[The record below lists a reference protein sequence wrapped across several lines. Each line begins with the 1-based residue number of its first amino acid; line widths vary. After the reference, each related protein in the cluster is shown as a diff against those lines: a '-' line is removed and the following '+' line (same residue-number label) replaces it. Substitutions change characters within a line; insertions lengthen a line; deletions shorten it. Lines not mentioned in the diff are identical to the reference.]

1 MFDIYMIISFIIMAV
16 IFLRQISIF
25 KQPNKIN
32 YAPLILGLGA
42 IASVIHFIISNNPD
56 FILTLKGSFI
66 PMLIAL
72 MLYMIMNIMHQTQV
86 ADNERIRMEFTQSLI
101 EQIDKIQEYNEK
113 LEQRINAYAAQE
125 RELQEQFAKK
135 FSMSLENLQQ
145 LLQNQHE
152 FKIQFG
158 EMAHWHKE
166 LTELFVNFTEFK
178 LPELDSMVH
187 NHINTLRISEEE
199 HYNRLIKVFDEVL
212 GDKERIQKE
221 LLKIENELKAI
232 EGISDTISH
241 TIVQK
246 VLKDVSKISA
256 SFESELVGLQRLGEM
271 LRTTLAEEE
280 NTIENMK
287 KQSMNIVSEMNSIS
301 SKIGEFDQKKELID
315 EIARKIYPLLEKIA
329 DIEKEYTY
337 SINDLHAV
345 SNDIKQHE
353 MLYLENFS
361 KQTQNAV
368 ESIDKAAKDAFE
380 GIKEHYLASTED
392 ISDNVKILAKKA
404 QMQKKGYE
412 NSSV

>member
-1 MFDIYMIISFIIMAV
+1 MFDIYMIISFLIMAV

-32 YAPLILGLGA
+32 YAPLILGVGA
-42 IASVIHFIISNNPD
+42 IASVLHFIISNDPD
-56 FILTLKGSFI
+56 LILTLKGSFI

-72 MLYMIMNIMHQTQV
+72 ILYIIMNIMHQTQV
-86 ADNERIRMEFTQSLI
+86 AENERIRAEFTKSLI
-101 EQIDKIQEYNEK
+101 EQIDKIKEYNEK
-113 LEQRINAYAAQE
+113 LEHRIKTYTTQE
-125 RELQEQFAKK
+125 KELQEQFAKK
-135 FSMSLENLQQ
+135 FSVSLETLEQ

-212 GDKERIQKE
+212 GDKERIRKE
-221 LLKIENELKAI
+221 LIKIENELKAI
-232 EGISDTISH
+232 EGISDQISH

-271 LRTTLAEEE
+271 LRTTLSEEE
-280 NTIENMK
+280 NTILNMK
-287 KQSMNIVSEMNSIS
+287 QQSEYIVEEMNTIA
-301 SKIGEFDQKKELID
+301 SKIKEFDEKKELID
-315 EIARKIYPLLEKIA
+315 EIARKIYPLLEKVE
-329 DIEKEYTY
+329 DIEKEYMK
-337 SINDLHAV
+337 SINDLQAI
-345 SNDIKQHE
+345 SNDMKQHE
-353 MLYLENFS
+353 MYYLESFS
-361 KQTQNAV
+361 SQTQNAV
-368 ESIDKAAKDAFE
+368 ESIDKAAKEAFE
-380 GIKEHYLASTED
+380 GIKQHYLASSEE

-404 QMQKKGYE
+404 QFKGYQ
-412 NSSV
+412 ND